1 MALENTM
8 IKSFMS
14 MGLLI
19 GALALTGC
27 ATGPNPS
34 DPFEHANRQIYK
46 FNDSIDKTVAQ
57 PIARTYNRHTP
68 NIIKQGIRNFF
79 QNLGMISTT
88 LNNIFQLKL
97 QKTPDDLLRLA
108 INTTAG
114 VGGLFDIAS
123 RMGIPKNNEDFG
135 QTLGYWGV
143 RPGPYFMIPFIG
155 PNTLRDG
162 IGRPIDVIVNPV
174 SSLIDNS
181 STTYA
186 LSGIQIVDTRARL
199 LTVTD
204 IVDQQFD
211 PYTFIRDN
219 YLKRRE
225 NQILDQKPPPNSSS
239 PGAIVPQKSLL
250 EMEKELFG
258 DEPLDQF

>member
-1 MALENTM
+1 
-8 IKSFMS
+8 
-14 MGLLI
+14 
-19 GALALTGC
+19 
-27 ATGPNPS
+27 
-34 DPFEHANRQIYK
+34 
-46 FNDSIDKTVAQ
+46 
-57 PIARTYNRHTP
+57 
-68 NIIKQGIRNFF
+68 
-79 QNLGMISTT
+79 MISTT

-97 QKTPDDLLRLA
+97 HKTPDDLLRLA